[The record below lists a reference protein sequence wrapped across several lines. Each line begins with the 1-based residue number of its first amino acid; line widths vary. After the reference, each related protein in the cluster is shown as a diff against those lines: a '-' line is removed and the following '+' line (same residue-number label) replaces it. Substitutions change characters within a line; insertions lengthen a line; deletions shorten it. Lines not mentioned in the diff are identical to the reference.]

1 MKKYIVATIKKWNIK
16 QYYLSK
22 PKKSKNWYI
31 ITDPKKLTFKY
42 VNSIKPRYIFFPHWS
57 KKVKKKITSNFECI
71 CFHATNV
78 PYGRG
83 GSPIQNLIIR
93 NHKKTVITA
102 LQMVDKLDAGPIYLK
117 YPLSLNGSAQQIY
130 ERAAKII
137 FNMMKVIIKGKLKPL
152 VQKGRVIKFKR
163 RTMKQNII
171 PKNIRTLRTLF
182 NHIRMLDAQSYPSAF
197 INYGNLRIEFTKA
210 KINKKNLD
218 ANVNI
223 KFTSKKNDLKI

>member
-1 MKKYIVATIKKWNIK
+1 MEKYIIATIKEWNIK

-22 PKKSKNWYI
+22 PKKIKNWYI
-31 ITDPKKLTFKY
+31 VTDPAKLTFNY
-42 VNSIKPRYIFFPHWS
+42 VNSIKPKYIFFPHWS
-57 KKVKKKITSNFECI
+57 QKVEKKITSNFKCI
-71 CFHATNV
+71 CFHETNI

-93 NHKKTVITA
+93 NKKETVITA
-102 LQMVDKLDAGPIYLK
+102 IRMVEKLDAGPIYLK
-117 YPLSLNGSAQQIY
+117 YPLSLNGNAQQVY

-137 FNMMKVIIKGKLKPL
+137 FNMIKVIIKDKIKPL
-152 VQKGRVIKFKR
+152 NQKGRVVKFKR

-171 PKNIRTLRTLF
+171 PKKIKTLRTLF
-182 NHIRMLDAQSYPSAF
+182 NHIRMLDAHSYPSAF
-197 INYGNLRIEFTKA
+197 INYGNLRIEFTNA

-223 KFTSKKNDLKI
+223 KFISKKNDLKI